1 MMALIWRKTMY
12 SKETI
17 LSIFN
22 KKGTLLK
29 WLQNLED
36 TLKNAEVTSI
46 NFNELPSDKLSL
58 TISFKDGTSVT
69 TPAINAIQGPKG
81 DVGINWKGEWVEG
94 DETLKDDSY
103 SYNGSSYIAQ
113 VDNPVGAP
121 GSNSDWGVLARAGSA
136 GSQHLYLHIYES
148 GNNINV
154 YFMNSDPTNYSSLE
168 EVYNATQGKGMWG
181 TGTKS
186 QGASSNSI
194 VYNIGMIILTNPTVI
209 YDTNALAYE
218 TNFRARSSGPKSIG
232 LGTNTDLS
240 AHINNITNYSPISV
254 SNYQSQE
261 YKNQQVI
268 QLI

>member
-1 MMALIWRKTMY
+1 MTALIWRKTMY

-94 DETLKDDSY
+94 KETLKGDSY

-121 GSNSDWGVLARAGSA
+121 GSNSDWGVLACAGSA
-136 GSQHLYLHIYES
+136 GSKHLYLHIYES

-168 EVYNATQGKGMWG
+168 EVYNATQGQGMWG
-181 TGTKS
+181 TGSIPIKV
-186 QGASSNSI
+186 GSSSGVFAVGVI
-194 VYNIGMIILTNPTVI
+194 VMTNPKVI
-209 YDTNALAYE
+209 YDSNALMYE
-218 TNFRARSSGPKSIG
+218 TNFRQRKMGPKTTNIG
-232 LGTNTDLS
+232 NSTDLS
-240 AHINNITNYSPISV
+240 AHINNITNYSLINV

>member
-1 MMALIWRKTMY
+1 MTALIWRKTMY

-46 NFNELPSDKLSL
+46 NFNELPSDKLAL

-154 YFMNSDPTNYSSLE
+154 YFLNSDPTNYSSLE

-181 TGTKS
+181 TGTIPIKVGS
-186 QGASSNSI
+186 TTGVFAFG
-194 VYNIGMIILTNPTVI
+194 VAVLTNPKVI
-209 YDTNALAYE
+209 YDENALAYE
-218 TNFRARSSGPKSIG
+218 TNFRQRKTGPKSTNIG
-232 LGTNTDLS
+232 TSTDLS
-240 AHINNITNYSPISV
+240 TYINNIINYETGKV
-254 SNYQSQE
+254 SNYQSQD

>member
-1 MMALIWRKTMY
+1 MTALIWRKTMY

-69 TPAINAIQGPKG
+69 TPSINAIQGPKG

-113 VDNPVGAP
+113 VDNPVGKP

-136 GSQHLYLHIYES
+136 GSEHLYLHIYES

-154 YFMNSDPTNYSSLE
+154 YFMNADPTNYSSLE

-181 TGTKS
+181 TGSIPIKV
-186 QGASSNSI
+186 GSSSG
-194 VYNIGMIILTNPTVI
+194 VFAFGVRILTNPKVI

-218 TNFRARSSGPKSIG
+218 TNFRERHIGPKPTNIG
-232 LGTNTDLS
+232 TSTDLS
-240 AHINNITNYSPISV
+240 TYINNITNYEIGNV

>member
-1 MMALIWRKTMY
+1 MTALIWRKTMY

-58 TISFKDGTSVT
+58 TISFKDGTNVT

-121 GSNSDWGVLARAGSA
+121 GSNSDWGLLARAGSA
-136 GSQHLYLHIYES
+136 GSQHLYLHMYTS
-148 GNNINV
+148 GNNITV
-154 YFMNSDPTNYSSLE
+154 YFLSSDSTNYTSLE
-168 EVYNATQGKGMWG
+168 EVYNATQGKGLWG
-181 TGTKS
+181 SGS
-186 QGASSNSI
+186 RGNI
-194 VYNIGMIILTNPTVI
+194 VIGEGINYSPGLWVLTNPTIHLDVSSGR
-209 YDTNALAYE
+209 YE
-218 TNFRARSSGPKSIG
+218 TNFRQRGCG
-232 LGTNTDLS
+232 LLSTNLGNSLNLTNIVNDLS
-240 AHINNITNYSPISV
+240 NYEFDSVTNYNSTTYNNP
-254 SNYQSQE
+254 
-261 YKNQQVI
+261 QVI

>member
-181 TGTKS
+181 TG
-186 QGASSNSI
+186 SI
-194 VYNIGMIILTNPTVI
+194 PIKVGSTTGVFAFGVAVMTNPTVI

-218 TNFRARSSGPKSIG
+218 TNFRQRKMGPKSTNIG
-232 LGTNTDLS
+232 ASTDLS
-240 AHINNITNYSPISV
+240 TYINNISNYELGKV

>member
-1 MMALIWRKTMY
+1 MY

-58 TISFKDGTSVT
+58 TINFKDGTNVT

-113 VDNPVGAP
+113 VDNPVGVP
-121 GSNSDWGVLARAGSA
+121 GSNSDWGLLARAGST

-168 EVYNATQGKGMWG
+168 EVFNATQGKGMWG
-181 TGTKS
+181 TGSIPIKV
-186 QGASSNSI
+186 GSSSG
-194 VYNIGMIILTNPTVI
+194 VFAFGVAVLTNPSVI
-209 YDTNALAYE
+209 YDINALAYE
-218 TNFRARSSGPKSIG
+218 TNFRQRRIGPKTTNIG
-232 LGTNTDLS
+232 TSTDLS
-240 AHINNITNYSPISV
+240 TYINNITNYEIGKV

>member
-1 MMALIWRKTMY
+1 MY

-29 WLQNLED
+29 WLQNLEVS
-36 TLKNAEVTSI
+36 LKNAEVTSI

-69 TPAINAIQGPKG
+69 TPTINAMPGPKG

-113 VDNPVGAP
+113 VDNPTGAP
-121 GSNSDWGVLARAGSA
+121 GSNSDWGLLARAGSA
-136 GSQHLYLHIYES
+136 GSRHLYLHMFTS

-154 YFMNSDPTNYSSLE
+154 YFLTSDSTNYTSLE
-168 EVYNATQGKGMWG
+168 EVYNATQGKGLWG
-181 TGTKS
+181 SGSRANMVTSKGINYAP
-186 QGASSNSI
+186 GLW
-194 VYNIGMIILTNPTVI
+194 VLTNPTI
-209 YDTNALAYE
+209 HQDETTGRYE
-218 TNFRARSSGPKSIG
+218 TLFRERGCGLLSANLGSSMD
-232 LGTNTDLS
+232 LTNRVNDLS
-240 AHINNITNYSPISV
+240 KYQIDKVNNYTSTT
-254 SNYQSQE
+254 
-261 YKNQQVI
+261 YKNPAVI
-268 QLI
+268 PLI

>member
-1 MMALIWRKTMY
+1 MTALIWRKTMY

-17 LSIFN
+17 LSIFSM
-22 KKGTLLK
+22 KGTLLK

-94 DETLKDDSY
+94 GETLKDDSY

-168 EVYNATQGKGMWG
+168 EVYNATLGKGMWG
-181 TGTKS
+181 TG
-186 QGASSNSI
+186 SI
-194 VYNIGMIILTNPTVI
+194 PIKVGSTSGVFAFGVIILTNPSVI
-209 YDTNALAYE
+209 YDTNALMYE
-218 TNFRARSSGPKSIG
+218 TNFRQRHTGPKATNIG
-232 LGTNTDLS
+232 ASTDLS
-240 AHINNITNYSPISV
+240 TYINNITNYEIGTV

-261 YKNQQVI
+261 YKNAQVI
-268 QLI
+268 PLI

>member
-1 MMALIWRKTMY
+1 MY

-46 NFNELPSDKLSL
+46 NFNEVPSDKLSL

-113 VDNPVGAP
+113 VDNPTGVP
-121 GSNSDWGVLARAGSA
+121 GSNADWGVLARAGTA

-154 YFMNSDPTNYSSLE
+154 YFLNTDPTNYATLE
-168 EVYNATQGKGMWG
+168 EVFNATQGNGMWG
-181 TGTKS
+181 TGSIPIKV
-186 QGASSNSI
+186 GSSSG
-194 VYNIGMIILTNPTVI
+194 VYGIGVKVLTNPRVI
-209 YDTNALAYE
+209 YDLNALVYE
-218 TNFRARSSGPKSIG
+218 TNFRQRSMGVKTTNIG
-232 LGTNTDLS
+232 NTTDLS
-240 AHINNITNYSPISV
+240 TYINNITNYELGIV
-254 SNYQSQE
+254 KNYQSQE

-268 QLI
+268 QIM